1 MHDGLHT
8 AGELSGVTAKSMS
21 ENYQGATQEQ
31 SRDLQNE
38 KLCMILCIVV
48 KHGSRFGEKD

>member
-1 MHDGLHT
+1 MVL
-8 AGELSGVTAKSMS
+8 LPPKSMS
-21 ENYQGATQEQ
+21 ENDQGATQEQ
-31 SRDLQNE
+31 SRYLQNE